1 VAAGRARSDQHP
13 ACSTLLGR
21 SFVFGQ
27 PPMRSLVLLST
38 VALTAC
44 AGSPDS
50 WHEVQRDRL
59 QRLHE
64 PRPEADAVAAVIAA
78 TPSATGQDARKID
91 QREPGRAGQGPRRYR
106 SPLQPLSVRAT
117 VGVGNVAA
125 RVRGTRLD
133 DRADARFLGVS
144 VDAGN
149 GAAVHADLWS
159 SDKELFAGRRINDG
173 VEPADADAALS
184 GIDLFPHV
192 RLDPFAGAFTM
203 PVRLGAFADWQ
214 RLDHASAGVEREWLS
229 FGPRV
234 VLEPTLRLLGD
245 EADSLSLFLR
255 LGGDVGA
262 SWFAESFRNGDD
274 RDGTLRLGGELG
286 GGLRGKFGSLQLEA
300 GYRVQ
305 HARIDGTDTSLLGD
319 RDGSEL
325 QRQQVFVGFGWIY

>member
-1 VAAGRARSDQHP
+1 
-13 ACSTLLGR
+13 
-21 SFVFGQ
+21 
-27 PPMRSLVLLST
+27 MRSLVLLST

-44 AGSPDS
+44 AASPDA
-50 WHEVQRDRL
+50 WREVQRERL
-59 QRLHE
+59 ERLHE
-64 PRPEADAVAAVIAA
+64 QRSADEAVAAVIAA
-78 TPSATGQDARKID
+78 TPGTSGQDARKID

-106 SPLQPLSVRAT
+106 TPLQPLSVRAT

-133 DRADARFLGVS
+133 DRADARFLGVA

-149 GAAVHADLWS
+149 GAAVQADFWS
-159 SDKELFAGRRINDG
+159 SDQELFAGRRINDG
-173 VEPADADAALS
+173 VEPAAADASLS

-203 PVRLGAFADWQ
+203 PIRLGAFADWQ
-214 RLDHASAGVEREWLS
+214 MLDHDAAGVEREWLS
-229 FGPRV
+229 IGPRV
-234 VLEPTLRLLGD
+234 VIEPTLRLLGD
-245 EADSLSLFLR
+245 EADSLSLFVR
-255 LGGDVGA
+255 LGGDVGP
-262 SWFAESFRNGDD
+262 SWFAESFRHGDD
-274 RDGTLRLGGELG
+274 RDLSLRLGGELG

-325 QRQQVFVGFGWIY
+325 QRQQVFLGFGWIY